1 MMVSFRRA
9 RLGSSRLLAFALAPI
24 LMVQGGR
31 VLATT
36 PRLEEAGGPKA
47 GEVHGRGTPIA
58 LLVIGEST
66 AVGVGVDHL
75 DDAVVGELARL
86 MAAHTGRPI
95 QWRVIGRNGARLQW
109 DPARVLPDV
118 VGEYDCA
125 VVLLGVNDALG
136 LTPRSMWRL
145 EMSTLLRRVQEHT
158 RPGGLVVL
166 GGVPRLDTFP
176 ALPQP
181 MRFVMGQHAQALD
194 DVLRELSDAGAP
206 GREPGETVWAHVP
219 TPPMENAT
227 DLAADGFHPSAQG
240 YRRWAQHMFVGAI
253 RPWLERLNTL

>member
-1 MMVSFRRA
+1 MTISLRQVRF
-9 RLGSSRLLAFALAPI
+9 GSSRLLAFALAPI
-24 LMVQGGR
+24 LIVQGGR

-36 PRLEEAGGPKA
+36 PRLEEAGGPTQ
-47 GEVHGRGTPIA
+47 GEVAGKGAPIA
-58 LLVIGEST
+58 VLVIGEST

-75 DDAVVGELARL
+75 DDAVVGELTRL

-109 DPARVLPDV
+109 APTRELPDV
-118 VGEYDCA
+118 VGEYDCT
-125 VVLLGVNDALG
+125 VVLLGVNDTLG
-136 LTPRSMWRL
+136 LTSRNMWRI
-145 EMSTLLRRVQEHT
+145 EMSALLHRVQQRT
-158 RPGGLVVL
+158 RSGGLVVL

-176 ALPQP
+176 AFPHP

-194 DVLRELSDAGAP
+194 EVLRELSDTGALR
-206 GREPGETVWAHVP
+206 REPGDAERAHVP

-240 YRRWAQHMFVGAI
+240 YRRWAQHMFAGAI
-253 RPWLERLNTL
+253 GPWLDRQRPL